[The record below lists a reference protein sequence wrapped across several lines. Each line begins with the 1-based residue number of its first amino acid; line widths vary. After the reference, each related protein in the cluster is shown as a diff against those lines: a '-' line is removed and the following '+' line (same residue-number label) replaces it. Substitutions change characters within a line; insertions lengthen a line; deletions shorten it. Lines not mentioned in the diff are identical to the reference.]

1 MGYRVREAEGV
12 LRVRC
17 DACAA
22 AGTPESSWIFRST
35 GPIATIAE
43 IDDSPAGL
51 A

>member
-1 MGYRVREAEGV
+1 VIA
-12 LRVRC
+12 LTLLAPAPC
-17 DACAA
+17 
-22 AGTPESSWIFRST
+22 WIFRST